1 VFPDAFRE
9 KHLFGHE
16 SDHVTLLW
24 LVLEGNE
31 NGNTAFARVKE
42 HVRHNK
48 RNTSGHLRVYR
59 GDQMT
64 DSAPATV
71 PAEAAPKGLV
81 SRIFGVVFSP
91 RATYTAV
98 AARPQWFGVLAV
110 CSLLVAGGYFVLL
123 STEVGKQAAFDQQ
136 TQMIESF
143 GVKLNDQALA
153 GMEAGI
159 ERARYTTPIG
169 QLIGI
174 PLVLAIFSGI
184 LLGIFNALLGGDATY
199 KQVFAIMAHSGV
211 ITALQQLFAIP
222 LDFVRE
228 TLSSPTSLSVF
239 FPFVA
244 DASFLGR
251 LLSSI
256 DLFQIWSTL
265 SLAIGLGV
273 LYKRR
278 TAPIAISFFTVYFV
292 IVVAIAAVRAALS

>member
-1 VFPDAFRE
+1 
-9 KHLFGHE
+9 
-16 SDHVTLLW
+16 
-24 LVLEGNE
+24 
-31 NGNTAFARVKE
+31 
-42 HVRHNK
+42 
-48 RNTSGHLRVYR
+48 
-59 GDQMT
+59 MT
-64 DSAPATV
+64 DSASATV

-98 AARPQWFGVLAV
+98 AARPRWFGVLAV
-110 CSLLVAGGYFVLL
+110 CALLVAGGYFVLL

-136 TQMIESF
+136 TQVIESF
-143 GVKLNDQALA
+143 GVKLNDQQLQ

-159 ERARYTTPIG
+159 ERARYMTPVG

-174 PLVLAIFSGI
+174 PIVLAVFSGI

-211 ITALQQLFAIP
+211 ITALQQVFTIP
-222 LDFVRE
+222 LDYVRE

-239 FPFVA
+239 FPFIP

-251 LLSSI
+251 LLSAI
-256 DLFQIWSTL
+256 DLFQIWGFL
-265 SLAIGLGV
+265 SVAIGLGV

-278 TAPIAISFFTVYFV
+278 TAPIAISLFAVYFV
-292 IVVAIAAVRAALS
+292 IVAAIAAVRSALS